1 MDDDTIIISSDNLNT
16 DIILTQ
22 YIDKGF
28 NKGRINYGWYKQFK
42 FTNAKN

>member
-28 NKGRINYGWYKQFK
+28 NKGRINYG
-42 FTNAKN
+42 